1 MRTDD
6 VAYAAG
12 FFDGEGHIR
21 IQRHSARGS
30 YMLSVSAVQATL
42 TPLDFLSELFGG
54 VVKKRTT
61 KYKGADKAMY
71 EWRLSSAAAERALAE
86 MLPFIRAKKDEALVA
101 LEFRKTF
108 RPQFGDRSRLGDD
121 VVAGRMAMMYRLQ
134 EMRKEKRT
142 ASLVA
147 YA

>member
-1 MRTDD
+1 MSITKRIDAITLVTADRFQ
-6 VAYAAG
+6 AAPP
-12 FFDGEGHIR
+12 
-21 IQRHSARGS
+21 APK
-30 YMLSVSAVQATL
+30 SVKIEL
-42 TPLDFLSELFGG
+42 TGRCNYRCG
-54 VVKKRTT
+54 
-61 KYKGADKAMY
+61 
-71 EWRLSSAAAERALAE
+71 AAERALAE